1 MRKET
6 NTKKNIQIKITVKE
20 EKRKSRTSD
29 LNLAVKVTN
38 KQKTLVSRKISL
50 LAVNSMAV
58 IMSSERA
65 GTPALHT
72 LYG

>member
-1 MRKET
+1 MRKKA
-6 NTKKNIQIKITVKE
+6 NTKKNIQIKITAKE

-29 LNLAVKVTN
+29 LNLAIKVTN
-38 KQKTLVSRKISL
+38 KQKTLISL

-58 IMSSERA
+58 IMGSERA

>member
-1 MRKET
+1 MRKEA

-29 LNLAVKVTN
+29 LNLAIKVTN
-38 KQKTLVSRKISL
+38 KQKTLVSRKTSL

-58 IMSSERA
+58 IMGSERA
-65 GTPALHT
+65 GTPARHT